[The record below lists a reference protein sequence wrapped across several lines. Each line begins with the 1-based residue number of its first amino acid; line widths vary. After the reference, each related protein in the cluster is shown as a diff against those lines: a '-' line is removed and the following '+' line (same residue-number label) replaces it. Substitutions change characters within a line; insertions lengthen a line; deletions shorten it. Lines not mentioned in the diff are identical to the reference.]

1 MTSGVADLPND
12 PRGPLTVDGAPL
24 GFEPGDTVAMAL
36 LRAGLHPGRGGTLC
50 LAGDCPNCLC
60 VVDGVSYVRACQT
73 PARAGAVVKR
83 QGARG
88 VAVVPEPGDGAP
100 VALRHVHCDV
110 AVVGRGPSGRAA
122 AAEARAAGRDV
133 VEVDAADGDEAV
145 GIYDGPRLVVRRAG
159 GMLHVHAGEVV
170 VATGASEGHPVCPGS
185 DLEGLYTARAAA
197 TLSAAGLIS
206 GRTVRVADGAHP
218 VRFEGAGR
226 VQAVVVRAADGTE
239 QRHEADAV
247 VLDLGLYP
255 RDGLARQGAG
265 LAVRTVGE
273 AAGAGS
279 LPPAPADGVV
289 CRCSGTTVADL
300 DSVWDRGF
308 HGMELVKRATLAG
321 TGTCQGGACLPHLRS
336 YLAARAGEVPQ
347 PFTARPMT
355 RQVTMEEAAGGVFF
369 PPVRRTALDGEH
381 RALGARME
389 RFGGWWRPWT
399 YGDTAGEYAA
409 VREAV
414 SIGDVSTLGKVIVS
428 GPDAVRFL
436 ERIYPCRVGD
446 LGPGRIR
453 YALLLDERGYVFDD
467 GVIVRDGERRFTLTF
482 TTGGAAGAE
491 AWLRDWAEGF
501 ACDVRILDRTAA
513 VAAINV
519 TGPRAGELLARCG
532 LADPPAFMRAA
543 AGVVAGVPCDVMRL
557 GFTGEA
563 SWELHHP
570 ADRSVELWRA
580 LLDAGRDLGG
590 RPHGLQALLALRL
603 EKGHV
608 IVGMD
613 TDFDSTPRRL
623 GMEWAVRNDGVRDF
637 IGGDALSRVDAF
649 PLDRRLVAL
658 EMDGPAPVDGSPI
671 FDGPALRGNVT
682 SAWFSAV
689 LGHTVLLAFADLVDG
704 ELPAAFQIDG
714 RTARLV
720 ELPFYDREGI
730 RVRA

>member
-1 MTSGVADLPND
+1 M
-12 PRGPLTVDGAPL
+12 TVDGAPL
-24 GFEPGDTVAMAL
+24 AFEPGDTVAIAV

-73 PARAGAVVKR
+73 PARAGSVIAR
-83 QGARG
+83 QGAGG
-88 VAVVPEPGDGAP
+88 VARVPDPGDGATIP
-100 VALRHVHCDV
+100 LRHVHCDV
-110 AVVGRGPSGRAA
+110 AVVGRGESGRGA
-122 AAEARAAGRDV
+122 AAEARAAGREV
-133 VEVDAADGDEAV
+133 VEIDAVDGSEAV
-145 GIYDGPRLVVRRAG
+145 GIYDGPRLVVRRAD
-159 GMLHVHAGEVV
+159 GMLHVHAREVV
-170 VATGASEGHPVCPGS
+170 VATGAAEGQPACEGS
-185 DLEGLYTARAAA
+185 DLEGLYTARAGA
-197 TLSAAGLIS
+197 TLEAAGLLP
-206 GRTVRVADGAHP
+206 GRVVRVAGGARP
-218 VRFEGAGR
+218 VRFEGEGR
-226 VQAVVVRAADGTE
+226 VRAVVVRAADGTE

-247 VLDLGLYP
+247 VLDLGLHP

-273 AAGAGS
+273 AAGPDP
-279 LPPAPADGVV
+279 LPPPPIQGVVV
-289 CRCSGTTVADL
+289 CRCTGTTVADL

-308 HGMELVKRATLAG
+308 REMELLKRSTLAG
-321 TGTCQGGACLPHLRS
+321 TGTCQGSACLPHLRA
-336 YLAARAGEVPQ
+336 YLAARSGEVPA

-355 RQVTMEEAAGGVFF
+355 RQLTMEEAAGGIFF
-369 PPVRRTALDGEH
+369 PPVRRTALDAEH

-399 YGDTAGEYAA
+399 YGDTDREYRA

-446 LGPGRIR
+446 LAPGRIR

-501 ACDVRILDRTAA
+501 ECDVRILDRTVA

-519 TGPRAGELLARCG
+519 TGPRAAELLGRCG

-543 AGVVAGVPCDVMRL
+543 AGTVAGVRCDVMRL
-557 GFTGEA
+557 GFTGEP

-570 ADRSVELWRA
+570 ADRSVDLWRA
-580 LLDAGRDLGG
+580 LLEAGSDLGV

-623 GMEWAVRNDGVRDF
+623 GMEWAVRSDGVRDF
-637 IGGDALSRVDAF
+637 IGGDALTRIDTF

-671 FDGPALRGNVT
+671 FDSGALRGNVT

-689 LGHTVLLAFADLVDG
+689 LGRTVLLAFADLVG
-704 ELPAAFQIDG
+704 GVLPTAFHVDG
-714 RTARLV
+714 RTARVV
-720 ELPFYDREGI
+720 ELPFYDREGV

>member
-1 MTSGVADLPND
+1 MAEPPV
-12 PRGPLTVDGAPL
+12 LTVDGAPL
-24 GFEPGDTVAMAL
+24 AFEPGDTVALAL
-36 LRAGLHPGRGGTLC
+36 LRGGIHPGRGGTIC

-60 VVDGVSYVRACQT
+60 VVDGVSYVRACQV
-73 PARAGAVVKR
+73 PARDGAVVER

-88 VAVVPEPGDGAP
+88 VAPVPEPGPGAP
-100 VALRHVHCDV
+100 VRLGHVHCDV
-110 AVVGRGPSGRAA
+110 AVVGRGPSGLEA
-122 AAEARAAGRDV
+122 AAEARAAGRTV
-133 VEVDAADGDEAV
+133 VELDARDGQEVV
-145 GIYDGPRLVVRRAG
+145 GIYDGPRLVVRLAD

-170 VATGASEGHPVCPGS
+170 IATGAAEEQPVWPGS
-185 DLEGLYTARAAA
+185 ELEGFYTARAAA
-197 TLSAAGLIS
+197 ELERAGLLPDSVATI
-206 GRTVRVADGAHP
+206 GPDTDVVRIEGDTR
-218 VRFEGAGR
+218 VRAI
-226 VQAVVVRAADGTE
+226 VVRAGDAEHRAAFDG
-239 QRHEADAV
+239 V
-247 VLDLGLYP
+247 VVDRGLHP

-265 LAVRTVGE
+265 LAVRVVGD
-273 AAGAGS
+273 AAVAGR
-279 LPPAPADGVV
+279 LPPPPPPDAVV
-289 CRCSGTTVADL
+289 CRCTGTTVADL

-308 HGMELVKRATLAG
+308 REMELVKRATLAG
-321 TGTCQGGACLPHLRS
+321 TGTCQGGACLPHLRA
-336 YLAARAGEVPQ
+336 YLAARTGETPA

-355 RQVTMEEAAGGVFF
+355 RQLTMEEAAGGVFF

-381 RALGARME
+381 RGLGARME

-409 VREAV
+409 VREGV
-414 SIGDVSTLGKVIVS
+414 SIGDVSTLGKVLVS

-446 LGPGRIR
+446 LVPGRIR

-467 GVIVRDGERRFTLTF
+467 GVIVRDSERRFTLTF

-501 ACDVRILDRTAA
+501 QCNVRIVDRTVA

-519 TGPRAGELLARCG
+519 TGPRAADLLARCG
-532 LADPPAFMRAA
+532 LTEPPAFMRAA

-557 GFTGEA
+557 GFTGEP

-570 ADRSVELWRA
+570 ADRSAELWQA
-580 LLDAGRDLGG
+580 LLEAGADLGV

-623 GMEWAVRNDGVRDF
+623 GMEWAVRSDGVRDF
-637 IGGDALSRVDAF
+637 VGGDALTRIDAF

-671 FDGPALRGNVT
+671 FAGAALRGNVT
-682 SAWFSAV
+682 SAWFSAS
-689 LGHTVLLAFADLVDG
+689 LGHSVLLAFADLVDG
-704 ELPAAFQIDG
+704 ALPAAFQVDG
-714 RTARLV
+714 RPARVV
-720 ELPFYDREGI
+720 ELPFYDREGL